1 MTNRGA
7 DAVTGLTTDDL
18 TQTALDLA
26 DMTELPADSAVY
38 VPGANIRRVMMGVDI
53 GAAELMLGK
62 QLGVDAVIAH
72 HPAGGAAQLNYARVL
87 DTQTRF
93 LRQAGVADDVAVTTI
108 APKIRAADLTA
119 QTRNF
124 DHVPSVARLLEMPF
138 LNVHLPLDEY
148 GRRVMDDA
156 VQTHLATV
164 NSERTAT
171 VRDVIDALR
180 TLPELRDAE
189 TGIEVAAGDPTF
201 PAGRVFVFHG
211 AGTNGGYAA
220 ANAMWD
226 AGIGTVVYIHIA
238 PSDAA
243 QLVALNRPDRSVVI
257 SGHIA
262 SDMIG
267 INRYVAELERRG
279 VEVIRMSGL

>member
-1 MTNRGA
+1 M
-7 DAVTGLTTDDL
+7 TGLTTDEL
-18 TQTALDLA
+18 TRVALDLGE
-26 DMTELPADSAVY
+26 MTELPADSAVY
-38 VPGANIRRVMMGVDI
+38 VPGINIRRVMMGIDI
-53 GAAELMLGK
+53 GAAELMLGR

-93 LRQAGVADDVAVTTI
+93 LREAGVPDEVADAAI

-124 DHVPSVARLLEMPF
+124 DHVPSVARLLGMPF

-156 VQTHLATV
+156 VQTHLTRV
-164 NSERTAT
+164 NDKQTAT
-171 VRDVIDALR
+171 VQDVIDALR
-180 TLPELRDAE
+180 TIPELRDAE
-189 TGIEVAAGDPTF
+189 TRIEVAAGETAF

-211 AGTNGGYAA
+211 AGTNGGFAA
-220 ANAMWD
+220 ARAMWD
-226 AGIGTVVYIHIA
+226 AGVGTVVYIHIA
-238 PSDAA
+238 PPDAA
-243 QLVALNRPDRSVVI
+243 QLVALDQPDRSVVV

-279 VEVIRMSGL
+279 VEVVRMSGL